1 MPCPAPT
8 RGSSRWL
15 LLGSL
20 ALNLFFVGIALA
32 MVIRAPAP
40 SYWDPNVFVRV
51 ERLAATLPP
60 ADAEILRGQINA
72 NHAAIEDA
80 QAKFHSARQHVH
92 EVLRQEPFDV
102 EAMRAATAQTR
113 AARLN
118 FDQTVQGVFAD
129 IAAKITPAGRQ
140 ALANWPPG
148 AKDRERQTVV
158 ILLPNRV
165 ALWPGFESALDALGW
180 EDKGGGNDSLGAPVL
195 DNAAEYMRITAAR
208 RLPARRR
215 QAGARAQYP
224 ACLQRRPA
232 QSRGGGSG
240 SSAARL
246 VARFP
251 FARTDRDH

>member
-1 MPCPAPT
+1 MSIAHAVPAVT
-8 RGSSRWL
+8 HGSSRWL

-20 ALNLFFVGIALA
+20 ALNLFFVGAAVA

-60 ADAEILRGQINA
+60 ADAEIVRNQMNT
-72 NHAAIEDA
+72 NHAATDEA
-80 QAKFHSARQHVH
+80 QTTYDSARQHIH

-118 FDQTVQGVFAD
+118 FDQTIQGVFAD

-148 AKDRERQTVV
+148 RKAV
-158 ILLPNRV
+158 
-165 ALWPGFESALDALGW
+165 S
-180 EDKGGGNDSLGAPVL
+180 DK
-195 DNAAEYMRITAAR
+195 R
-208 RLPARRR
+208 
-215 QAGARAQYP
+215 
-224 ACLQRRPA
+224 
-232 QSRGGGSG
+232 
-240 SSAARL
+240 
-246 VARFP
+246 
-251 FARTDRDH
+251 